1 MESYPDSEV
10 LVALSKHLSLRAVF
24 VLCALISI
32 VLAGCQ
38 PADTTANSESGAKK
52 VATFE
57 GGEVTEGELQQF
69 AQQSGLG
76 ELDPSSPEYE
86 TAVQQVMPQLVGIEI
101 AKTYAQEQGI
111 TVSDEEVDQEL
122 ENIKKQV
129 GEQARASG
137 QNLENQEAFDQA
149 LKQNQISEQ
158 ELRQDIRENLPVQ
171 QVQERIAGNAE
182 PSREEIQ
189 TFYDDNKTQFSQPA
203 QRCMRHILFN
213 KDQKE
218 KAEEVKTQLQDGGD
232 FADLA
237 TENSQDPGSAEKGG
251 DLGCLGEGETVPP
264 FEEAAF
270 AAEQGEIVGPV
281 ETEFGFH
288 LIEVT
293 EIREEQTQPL
303 ADVEAQITDQLAA
316 TQQEEEFTNW
326 IEDQKKERNVK
337 YLPGYKPAPTQG

>member
-1 MESYPDSEV
+1 M
-10 LVALSKHLSLRAVF
+10 SKHLTLRASF
-24 VLCALISI
+24 VLCVLVFVS
-32 VLAGCQ
+32 LAGCQ
-38 PADTTANSESGAKK
+38 PADTTANSDSGAKK
-52 VATFE
+52 VATYE

-101 AKTYAQEQGI
+101 AKTYAQEEGI
-111 TVSDEEVDQEL
+111 TVSDKEVDQEL
-122 ENIKKQV
+122 ENIKQQV

-149 LKQNQISEQ
+149 LKENNISEQ

-171 QVQERIAGNAE
+171 EVQERVSGNAE
-182 PSREEIQ
+182 PSQEEVQ
-189 TFYDDNKTQFSQPA
+189 KFYDDNKTQFAQPA
-203 QRCMRHILFN
+203 QRCARHILFN

-218 KAEEVKTQLQDGGD
+218 KAEEVKAELQNGAD
-232 FADLA
+232 FAALA
-237 TENSQDPGSAEKGG
+237 RENSQDPGSAEKGG
-251 DLGCLGEGETVPP
+251 DLGCLGKGETVPP
-264 FEEAAF
+264 FEEATF

-288 LIEVT
+288 IIEVT

-303 ADVEAQITDQLAA
+303 EDVEAQITDQLAA
-316 TQQEEEFTNW
+316 TQQEEEFTKW
-326 IEDQKKERNVK
+326 LDEQKKERNVK
-337 YLPGYKPAPTQG
+337 YLPGYKPASQG

>member
-1 MESYPDSEV
+1 M
-10 LVALSKHLSLRAVF
+10 SKHLSLRASF
-24 VLCALISI
+24 VLCVLISI

-111 TVSDEEVDQEL
+111 TVSDKEVDQEL

-158 ELRQDIRENLPVQ
+158 ELRQDIKENLPVQ
-171 QVQERIAGNAE
+171 QVQERIAGDAE
-182 PSREEIQ
+182 PSQEEIQ

-232 FADLA
+232 FAELA
-237 TENSQDPGSAEKGG
+237 KENSQDPGSAEKGG
-251 DLGCLGEGETVPP
+251 DLGCLGKGETVPP

-316 TQQEEEFTNW
+316 TQQEEEFTKW
-326 IEDQKKERNVK
+326 IEDQKKQRNVK

>member
-1 MESYPDSEV
+1 M
-10 LVALSKHLSLRAVF
+10 SKHLSLRACF
-24 VLCALISI
+24 VLFALIFV

-38 PADTTANSESGAKK
+38 PADPVANSDSGAKK
-52 VATFE
+52 VATYE

-111 TVSDEEVDQEL
+111 TVSDKEVDREL

-137 QNLENQEAFDQA
+137 QDLKNQEAFDQA
-149 LKQNQISEQ
+149 LEQNQISEQ
-158 ELRQDIRENLPVQ
+158 QLRQDIRESLPVR
-171 QVQERIAGNAE
+171 QVQEKIAGDAE
-182 PSREEIQ
+182 PSQEEVQ
-189 TFYDDNKTQFSQPA
+189 KFYDDNRATFTQPA
-203 QRCMRHILFN
+203 QRCMRHILFT

-218 KAEEVKTQLQDGGD
+218 KAEEVKDQLRDGGD
-232 FADLA
+232 FAKLA
-237 TENSQDPGSAEKGG
+237 DKNSQDPGSAEKGG
-251 DLGCLGEGETVPP
+251 DLGCLGKGETVPP
-264 FEEAAF
+264 FEKAAF
-270 AAEQGEIVGPV
+270 AAEQDEIVGPV

-293 EIREEQTQPL
+293 DIRKERTQPL
-303 ADVEAQITDQLAA
+303 EDVEAQITDQITA
-316 TQQEEEFTNW
+316 TQQEEEFTKW
-326 IEDQKKERNVK
+326 LEDQKEQRNVK
-337 YLPGYKPAPTQG
+337 YLPGYKPAAQG